1 MTTGHG
7 ALIVIAAA
15 SAAAW
20 LWLLFARGGF
30 WRADQKLATSQRSPD
45 TWADIVA
52 VVPARN
58 EADVIGQAVASLAA
72 QDYPG
77 RLSVVV
83 VDDGSDDG
91 TEAAARAA
99 SSEVE
104 VVSGAPL
111 APGWTGK
118 MWAVHQGV
126 TRAVASHPGAAF
138 VWLTDADIEH
148 DPAEL
153 RHLVATAEA
162 GRHDLVSLMVR
173 LHCRTFWERLLIP
186 AFVFFFQKLYPFP
199 WVNDP
204 ARRTAGAAGGSMLV
218 RRTAL
223 ERIGGIEAIRSALI
237 DDCALAG
244 AIKPGGTIWLGLT
257 RTTRSL
263 RPYTGLADIW
273 SMVARTA
280 FDQLGYSW
288 AMLIGTVFGMLI
300 LYVAPPALALTA
312 WVHGDPWTAGLGV
325 AGWALM
331 MLAYVP
337 TLRLYDLPFFMAPA
351 LPIAAVLYA
360 AMTVDS
366 ARRHAAGRGGA
377 WKARTYAMERDS

>member
-1 MTTGHG
+1 MTTVHG
-7 ALIVIAAA
+7 ALIVLAAV

-30 WRADQKLATSQRSPD
+30 WRADQKLAASQRAPD
-45 TWADIVA
+45 AWPDVAA

-58 EADVIGQAVASLAA
+58 EADVIGRAVASLAA

-77 RLSVVV
+77 RLSMVV
-83 VDDGSDDG
+83 VDDDSDDG
-91 TEAAARAA
+91 TGAAARAA

-104 VVSGAPL
+104 VVAGAPL
-111 APGWTGK
+111 APEWTGK

-126 TRAVASHPGAAF
+126 CRVAESHPGATF

-153 RHLVATAEA
+153 RRLVATAED

-204 ARRTAGAAGGSMLV
+204 ARRTAGAAGGSILV
-218 RRTAL
+218 RRAAL

-263 RPYTGLADIW
+263 RPYTGLSDIW

-288 AMLIGTVFGMLI
+288 AVLVGTVFGMLI

-312 WVHGDPWTAGLGV
+312 WGHGDPWAAGLGV

-331 MLAYVP
+331 VLAYVP
-337 TLRLYDLPFFMAPA
+337 TLRLYDLPIVMAPV

-366 ARRHAAGRGGA
+366 ARRHATGRGGA
-377 WKARTYAMERDS
+377 WKARTYAMERDT